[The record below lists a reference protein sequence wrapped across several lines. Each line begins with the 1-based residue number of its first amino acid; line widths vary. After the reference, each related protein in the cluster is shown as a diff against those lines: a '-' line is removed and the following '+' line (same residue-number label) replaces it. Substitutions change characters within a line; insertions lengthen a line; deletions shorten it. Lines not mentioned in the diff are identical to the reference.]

1 MVDIL
6 PLSSFPSYINLL
18 PSVQICNL
26 TNLPENYF
34 LKYYLY
40 HALTWPQLS
49 YVAVVRDNSKS
60 SSPSSNQHRTH
71 GGTSYTYPKVVGYV
85 LAKMEEEPTDGVPHG
100 HITSLSV
107 MRTHRR
113 LGIAERLMR
122 MSQRAMAETYRA
134 NYVSLHVRMS
144 NTAALHLYRD
154 TLGFEVEK
162 VESKYY
168 ADGEDAFAMRKY
180 LQDLWV
186 DWTEEDAKEKKK
198 KQTKSNSNADGA
210 GVGAQD
216 DDEIAD
222 EGDEVGELG
231 KKELGND
238 NEKGGEKEKMI
249 RVRVGRG
256 LGVGDLVERNESVR

>member
-6 PLSSFPSYINLL
+6 PLSSYPSYIDLL
-18 PSVQICNL
+18 PSIQTCNI

-49 YVAVVRDNSKS
+49 FVAV
-60 SSPSSNQHRTH
+60 
-71 GGTSYTYPKVVGYV
+71 VVGYV

-100 HITSLSV
+100 HITSISV

-122 MSQRAMAETYRA
+122 MSQRAMAECHRA
-134 NYVSLHVRMS
+134 QYVSLHVRVS
-144 NTAALHLYRD
+144 NKAALHLYRD
-154 TLGFEVEK
+154 TLGFQVDS

-168 ADGEDAFAMRKY
+168 ADGEDAYAMRM
-180 LQDLWV
+180 DLSGMFINWAEIERK
-186 DWTEEDAKEKKK
+186 DRERAEK
-198 KQTKSNSNADGA
+198 
-210 GVGAQD
+210 
-216 DDEIAD
+216 DEKDAD

-231 KKELGND
+231 KKE
-238 NEKGGEKEKMI
+238 EKESTEKM
-249 RVRVGRG
+249 VKVKVGRG
-256 LGVGDLVERNESVR
+256 LGVGDLVEKNEAQASSS